1 MAIENVGDQMNMGN
15 QPRVKAEKF
24 DAFMKE
30 REVSG
35 FHKEEYDDQFRT
47 VIYFSGLQTAGQ
59 QQFVQVLLNDS
70 IYGMIKVLVGHK
82 AVNEENRGRVLE
94 YLNQLNQ
101 RFGAFK
107 YIVTPDGNLELDCS
121 LIANDETFDPEVI
134 MVMLLNVIQPHL
146 ESELLRLPAVV
157 GGPVGV
163 HVCVPKLC
171 CQAKA
176 SQTRHRL
183 LFHGLIRLWLRNS
196 GLCPSNSLATTAN
209 FISWNDTIASD
220 GLLTP
225 FPCRIILCTQI

>member
-163 HVCVPKLC
+163 HVGEEEAVCAKVMLSGKGIANPSPIAIPWTHSPVASKLGALPLK
-171 CQAKA
+171 Q
-176 SQTRHRL
+176 SRHDGE
-183 LFHGLIRLWLRNS
+183 FHLME
-196 GLCPSNSLATTAN
+196 
-209 FISWNDTIASD
+209 
-220 GLLTP
+220 
-225 FPCRIILCTQI
+225 

>member
-1 MAIENVGDQMNMGN
+1 MALESLKDQMNTAN
-15 QPRVKAEKF
+15 PPRVKAEKF

-47 VIYFSGLQTAGQ
+47 VVYFSGLQTAGQ
-59 QQFVQVLLNDS
+59 QQFVQVQLNDS

-82 AVNEENRGRVLE
+82 VVNEQNRVQVLD
-94 YLNQLNQ
+94 YLNQLNS

-121 LIANDETFDPEVI
+121 LVANDENFDPELIV
-134 MVMLLNVIQPHL
+134 VMLLNVIQPHL

-163 HVCVPKLC
+163 HVEEEDERPIHPV
-171 CQAKA
+171 
-176 SQTRHRL
+176 H
-183 LFHGLIRLWLRNS
+183 
-196 GLCPSNSLATTAN
+196 
-209 FISWNDTIASD
+209 
-220 GLLTP
+220 
-225 FPCRIILCTQI
+225 

>member
-1 MAIENVGDQMNMGN
+1 QMKTGD

-47 VIYFSGLQTAGQ
+47 VVYFSGLQTAGQ
-59 QQFVQVLLNDS
+59 QQFVQVQLNDS

-82 AVNEENRGRVLE
+82 VVNEQNQVDVLK
-94 YLNQLNQ
+94 YINQLNH

-107 YIVTPDGNLELDCS
+107 YVITPDGNLELDCS

-134 MVMLLNVIQPHL
+134 LVMLLNVIQPHL

-163 HVCVPKLC
+163 NLEE
-171 CQAKA
+171 KA
-176 SQTRHRL
+176 EDESPIHL
-183 LFHGLIRLWLRNS
+183 VH
-196 GLCPSNSLATTAN
+196 
-209 FISWNDTIASD
+209 
-220 GLLTP
+220 
-225 FPCRIILCTQI
+225 

>member
-1 MAIENVGDQMNMGN
+1 MATENLRDQMKTGD

-47 VIYFSGLQTAGQ
+47 VVYFSGLQTAGQ
-59 QQFVQVLLNDS
+59 QQFVQVQLNDS

-82 AVNEENRGRVLE
+82 VINEQNQVDVLK
-94 YLNQLNQ
+94 YINQLNH

-107 YIVTPDGNLELDCS
+107 YVVTPDGNLELDCS

-134 MVMLLNVIQPHL
+134 VVMLLNVIQPHL

-163 HVCVPKLC
+163 HLEE
-171 CQAKA
+171 KA
-176 SQTRHRL
+176 EDESPIHL
-183 LFHGLIRLWLRNS
+183 VH
-196 GLCPSNSLATTAN
+196 
-209 FISWNDTIASD
+209 
-220 GLLTP
+220 
-225 FPCRIILCTQI
+225 

>member
-82 AVNEENRGRVLE
+82 SVNEENRGRVLE

-163 HVCVPKLC
+163 HVGEEEAEDERP
-171 CQAKA
+171 
-176 SQTRHRL
+176 
-183 LFHGLIRLWLRNS
+183 IR
-196 GLCPSNSLATTAN
+196 PVH
-209 FISWNDTIASD
+209 
-220 GLLTP
+220 
-225 FPCRIILCTQI
+225 

>member
-1 MAIENVGDQMNMGN
+1 MALESLKDQMNTAN
-15 QPRVKAEKF
+15 PPRIKAEKF

-47 VIYFSGLQTAGQ
+47 VVYFSGLQTAGQ
-59 QQFVQVLLNDS
+59 QQFVQVQLNDS

-82 AVNEENRGRVLE
+82 VVNEQNRVQVLD
-94 YLNQLNQ
+94 YLNQLNS

-121 LIANDETFDPEVI
+121 LVANDENFDPELIV
-134 MVMLLNVIQPHL
+134 VMLLNVIQPHL

-163 HVCVPKLC
+163 HVEEEDERPIHPV
-171 CQAKA
+171 
-176 SQTRHRL
+176 H
-183 LFHGLIRLWLRNS
+183 
-196 GLCPSNSLATTAN
+196 
-209 FISWNDTIASD
+209 
-220 GLLTP
+220 
-225 FPCRIILCTQI
+225 

>member
-1 MAIENVGDQMNMGN
+1 MALESLQDQTGN
-15 QPRVKAEKF
+15 ANPPRVKAEKF
-24 DAFMKE
+24 DKFMKE

-47 VIYFSGLQTAGQ
+47 VVYFSGLQTAGQ

-163 HVCVPKLC
+163 HVGEEEAEDERP
-171 CQAKA
+171 
-176 SQTRHRL
+176 
-183 LFHGLIRLWLRNS
+183 IR
-196 GLCPSNSLATTAN
+196 PVH
-209 FISWNDTIASD
+209 
-220 GLLTP
+220 
-225 FPCRIILCTQI
+225 

>member
-1 MAIENVGDQMNMGN
+1 MALESLKDQMNTAN
-15 QPRVKAEKF
+15 PPRVKAEKF

-47 VIYFSGLQTAGQ
+47 VVYFSGLQTAGQ
-59 QQFVQVLLNDS
+59 QQFVQVQLNDS

-82 AVNEENRGRVLE
+82 VVNEQNRVQVLD
-94 YLNQLNQ
+94 YLNQLNS

-121 LIANDETFDPEVI
+121 LVANDENFDPELIV
-134 MVMLLNVIQPHL
+134 VMLLNVIQPHL

-163 HVCVPKLC
+163 HVEEDDERPIHPV
-171 CQAKA
+171 
-176 SQTRHRL
+176 H
-183 LFHGLIRLWLRNS
+183 
-196 GLCPSNSLATTAN
+196 
-209 FISWNDTIASD
+209 
-220 GLLTP
+220 
-225 FPCRIILCTQI
+225 